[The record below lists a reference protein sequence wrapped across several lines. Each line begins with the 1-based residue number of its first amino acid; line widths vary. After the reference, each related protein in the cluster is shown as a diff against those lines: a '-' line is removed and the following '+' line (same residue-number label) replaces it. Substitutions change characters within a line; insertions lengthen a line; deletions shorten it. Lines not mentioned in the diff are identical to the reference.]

1 MKVAVRYPE
10 NALPRKSP
18 PVAFD
23 ASRTGAQSARDSVQ
37 LPSATLENRLGI
49 KIVGLLSANA
59 EGKFAIIIAALLVLA
74 IVGRHLFLAPC
85 RHVIATAR

>member
-1 MKVAVRYPE
+1 
-10 NALPRKSP
+10 
-18 PVAFD
+18 
-23 ASRTGAQSARDSVQ
+23 
-37 LPSATLENRLGI
+37 LENRLGI